1 MKTLLLVEDREGI
14 VEEVVFSYESS
25 EQKTAD
31 VFNTTYQILQNSI
44 LDARQEKERIGVQLR
59 ENLAKNKSLRKK
71 DFDNMMQ
78 NICLIQ
84 DEGGKEVKDL
94 VNNYLYEQEETSRDL
109 RKGLRRFQ
117 DSFANGE
124 SKRIKEFQ
132 VLSKNILDEQEKRK
146 QEIALRLKDIQK
158 EQQEVTRKFK
168 ELLDRG
174 RDLRIKDIK
183 SMLKEFSVLHE
194 ERMARQEERK
204 EEVRKMLDEFR
215 KERVEVSINWQM
227 MQKEMSKRR
236 CPKGGM

>member
-158 EQQEVTRKFK
+158 EQLQ
-168 ELLDRG
+168 
-174 RDLRIKDIK
+174 
-183 SMLKEFSVLHE
+183 
-194 ERMARQEERK
+194 
-204 EEVRKMLDEFR
+204 
-215 KERVEVSINWQM
+215 
-227 MQKEMSKRR
+227 
-236 CPKGGM
+236 

>member
-1 MKTLLLVEDREGI
+1 MIRQEFFFSKEKKDKMKTLLLVEDREGI

-94 VNNYLYEQEETSRDL
+94 VNNYLYEQEETSRD
-109 RKGLRRFQ
+109 
-117 DSFANGE
+117 
-124 SKRIKEFQ
+124 
-132 VLSKNILDEQEKRK
+132 
-146 QEIALRLKDIQK
+146 
-158 EQQEVTRKFK
+158 
-168 ELLDRG
+168 
-174 RDLRIKDIK
+174 
-183 SMLKEFSVLHE
+183 
-194 ERMARQEERK
+194 
-204 EEVRKMLDEFR
+204 
-215 KERVEVSINWQM
+215 
-227 MQKEMSKRR
+227 
-236 CPKGGM
+236 